1 MASRRRIWALRSLD
15 TVWVPGQVNKRA
27 ANVHNYAGPVNRYL
41 RQPGTVSG
49 GLADARGSCG
59 IDPPADVGEGD
70 RERTML
76 CCKPVA
82 NGRTGF
88 ATGESS

>member
-1 MASRRRIWALRSLD
+1 L
-15 TVWVPGQVNKRA
+15 G
-27 ANVHNYAGPVNRYL
+27 
-41 RQPGTVSG
+41 QPGTVSG
-49 GLADARGSCG
+49 GLVDARGPCG
-59 IDPPADVGEGD
+59 IDPHADFGEGD

-88 ATGESS
+88 ATGEFSWTRSRGRSRTQTV